1 MSHQPTIKS
10 HQPTIESHQPTTES
24 HQPTV
29 GSHQPIVVRQI
40 DFDFPDDID
49 PVVVAGNP
57 EESYL
62 MIGLSLLLP
71 YLEPYLIRTMKE
83 AKKQVTDAKLI
94 DDLERF
100 SAQEGQHYRQH
111 MRFNDSIRLQG
122 FPGLE
127 PLEKKLSD
135 DYKRFSKTKSLRFNL
150 AYAEGFEALTTA
162 SARFSFE
169 RETDQETLPAVA
181 DLFAWHLLEEL
192 EHRTVAFDIYDHV
205 CGGYFYRVVAGLY
218 AQWHMARFIG
228 RVTKYM
234 IEADPAAIE
243 RCGGKEGMRARR
255 RKAGPDLRK
264 QLLPKVLKTY
274 LPSYTPHDIPFEAE
288 LQEMA
293 THFSAA
299 ARSTR

>member
-1 MSHQPTIKS
+1 MTRTQD
-10 HQPTIESHQPTTES
+10 
-24 HQPTV
+24 V
-29 GSHQPIVVRQI
+29 GSSQPIVVRQM

-62 MIGLSLLLP
+62 LIGLSLLLP
-71 YLEPYLIRTMKE
+71 HLEPYLIRTMKE
-83 AKKQVTDAKLI
+83 AKKLVRNEKLI

-111 MRFNDSIRLQG
+111 MRFNDAIRLQG
-122 FPGLE
+122 FPELAS
-127 PLEKKLSD
+127 LEKSLSE
-135 DYKRFSKTKSLRFNL
+135 DYKRFSKTRSLRFNL

-169 RETDQETLPAVA
+169 RPTDQETLPAVSE
-181 DLFAWHLLEEL
+181 LFSWHMLEEL

-205 CGGYFYRVVAGLY
+205 CGGYFYRIVAGLY
-218 AQWHMARFIG
+218 AQWHMSRFIG
-228 RVTKYM
+228 RVRKYM

-255 RKAGPDLRK
+255 RAASPELRK
-264 QLLPKVLKTY
+264 KFLPKLLKTY

-293 THFSAA
+293 TRYSAA
-299 ARSTR
+299 AHSTR

>member
-1 MSHQPTIKS
+1 VSPS
-10 HQPTIESHQPTTES
+10 RD
-24 HQPTV
+24 V
-29 GSHQPIVVRQI
+29 GSHQPIVVRQMN
-40 DFDFPDDID
+40 FDFPDDID

-71 YLEPYLIRTMKE
+71 HLEPYLIRTMKE
-83 AKKQVTDAKLI
+83 AKKFVKDEKLI

-111 MRFNDSIRLQG
+111 MRFNDSIKLQG
-122 FPGLE
+122 FPELEGLE
-127 PLEKKLSD
+127 KTLSD
-135 DYKRFSKTKSLRFNL
+135 DYKRFSKTRSLRFNL

-169 RETDQETLPAVA
+169 RPADQETLPAVS

-218 AQWHMARFIG
+218 AQWHMSSFIG
-228 RVTKYM
+228 RVTRYM
-234 IEADPAAIE
+234 LKADPAAIE
-243 RCGGKEGMRARR
+243 RCGGKEGARARR
-255 RKAGPDLRK
+255 QKAVPELRK
-264 QLLPKVLKTY
+264 HFLPKWLKTY

-288 LQEMA
+288 LEEMA
-293 THFSAA
+293 TQYSAL

>member
-1 MSHQPTIKS
+1 MSVQPE
-10 HQPTIESHQPTTES
+10 IESPKSSVES
-24 HQPTV
+24 HRPNV
-29 GSHQPIVVRQI
+29 GSHQPIVVRQM

-83 AKKQVTDAKLI
+83 AKKQVTDPKLI

-122 FPGLE
+122 FEKLAAF
-127 PLEKKLSD
+127 EKKLSD
-135 DYKRFSKTKSLRFNL
+135 DYKGFSKNRSLRFNL

-169 RETDQETLPAVA
+169 RGTNGETLPAVSE
-181 DLFAWHLLEEL
+181 LFQWHLLEEL

-205 CGGYFYRVVAGLY
+205 CGGYFYRVTAGLY
-218 AQWHMARFIG
+218 AQWHMSSFIS

-243 RCGGKEGMRARR
+243 RCGGKEGMRERR
-255 RKAGPDLRK
+255 RQAGPDLRK
-264 QLLPKVLKTY
+264 HFLPKLLKTY
-274 LPSYTPHDIPFEAE
+274 SPRYTPHDIPFEAE
-288 LQEMA
+288 LEEMA
-293 THFSAA
+293 TQFSSI

>member
-1 MSHQPTIKS
+1 
-10 HQPTIESHQPTTES
+10 
-24 HQPTV
+24 
-29 GSHQPIVVRQI
+29 
-40 DFDFPDDID
+40 
-49 PVVVAGNP
+49 
-57 EESYL
+57 

-83 AKKQVTDAKLI
+83 AKKQVTDEKLI

-122 FPGLE
+122 FPQLASLE
-127 PLEKKLSD
+127 EKLSH
-135 DYKRFSKTKSLRFNL
+135 DYKRFSKTRSLRFNL

-169 RETDQETLPAVA
+169 RESDQETLPVVS

-205 CGGYFYRVVAGLY
+205 CGGYFYRVTAGLY
-218 AQWHMARFIG
+218 AQWHMSSFIG

-243 RCGGKEGMRARR
+243 RFGGKEGMRARR
-255 RKAGPDLRK
+255 RKASPQLRK
-264 QLLPKVLKTY
+264 HFLPKLLKTY
-274 LPSYTPHDIPFEAE
+274 SPRYTPHDIPFEAE

-293 THFSAA
+293 TQFSAV
-299 ARSTR
+299 ARSAR